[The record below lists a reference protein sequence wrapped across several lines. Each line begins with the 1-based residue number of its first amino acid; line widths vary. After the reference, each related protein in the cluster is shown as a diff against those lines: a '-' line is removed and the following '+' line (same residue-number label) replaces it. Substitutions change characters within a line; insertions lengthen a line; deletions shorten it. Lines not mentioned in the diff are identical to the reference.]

1 MFTLQFSSTLKSFQ
15 RDISNILDDFQ
26 GDFRAGKHTG
36 NLPCSGVPGGR
47 VYISG
52 WAPRIERPDIGKR
65 STIRDTGFGLARS
78 ILHHSEESDSYAA
91 VKEHCLQTRV
101 LWEDPDFRP
110 VAQSLYY
117 KRPPSAWPDIQ
128 WKRPHVGILFLLEN

>member
-15 RDISNILDDFQ
+15 RDIGNILDDLQ
-26 GDFRAGKHTG
+26 GDFRAGKH
-36 NLPCSGVPGGR
+36 NSPYSGVPGGR

-52 WAPRIERPDIGKR
+52 WAPRIERSDVGKR

-78 ILHHSEESDSYAA
+78 ISHHADDSGSYAA
-91 VKEHCLQTRV
+91 VKAHCLQARV

-128 WKRPHVGILFLLEN
+128 WKRPHVCILSLLKN